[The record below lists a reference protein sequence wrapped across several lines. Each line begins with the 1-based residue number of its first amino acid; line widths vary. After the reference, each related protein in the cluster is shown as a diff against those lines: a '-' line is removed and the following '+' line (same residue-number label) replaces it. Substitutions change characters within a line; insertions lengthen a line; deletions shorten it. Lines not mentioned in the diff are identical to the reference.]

1 MSKKQKNKLKVKK
14 MNAFVYVCACL
25 IIASALMIAVIVG
38 LAEFSFVHL
47 REINLV
53 IETESAVK
61 LYDGEPLVGSKYE
74 IVHGAL
80 AAGHS
85 IRTGFQS
92 SQTEVG
98 ECINRMEFYVFDSS
112 GTDVT
117 EQYNIEQRSGRLKV
131 ASREVDLRIRSAT
144 KVYDGLPLSDSGLDV
159 IGGQGFAEGH
169 TAYLFSS
176 PEIVDV
182 GEIAN
187 NGVVKVKDEN
197 GIDVTDQYLLEVE
210 EGVLRVEPRKITVST
225 GSESKPYDGLPLTDP
240 EWSFDGGS
248 LLHGHRLEVKC
259 TGSIIDAGA
268 IGNDAIVNVFDENDQ
283 IVTGQYEVLLNMGTL
298 SISPKTLYIATGSAE
313 RIYDGTALISEAW
326 QITSGELAPG
336 ERIELAG
343 RTELYE
349 VGTVQNK
356 LIFVI
361 RDATGKDITSR
372 YAIYQSMGNLT
383 VNPRKITVST
393 GSAQKKYD
401 GTALYSDTF
410 KLISGSLCSGH
421 TLSVVGARR
430 VAVGISENVPIS
442 YAIYQEKNGVKS
454 DVTDCYQITFSY
466 GTLTVKP

>member
-1 MSKKQKNKLKVKK
+1 MSKKQKSKLKVKK
-14 MNAFVYVCACL
+14 MNAFVYITVYL
-25 IIASALMIAVIVG
+25 IIASALMVAVIVG

-47 REINLV
+47 RRINLV
-53 IETESAVK
+53 IETESAAK
-61 LYDGEPLVGSKYE
+61 LYDGEPLMGTKYE
-74 IVHGAL
+74 IVHGSL
-80 AAGHS
+80 AKGHF
-85 IRTGFQS
+85 IRTGS
-92 SQTEVG
+92 YKSQTEVG
-98 ECINRMEFYVFDSS
+98 ECINRMEFFIFDSS

-117 EQYNIEQRSGRLKV
+117 EQYNIEQRSGKLTV
-131 ASREVDLRIRSAT
+131 ALREVNLRIHSAT
-144 KVYDGLPLSDSGLDV
+144 KVYDGLPLSDSGFDIV
-159 IGGQGFAEGH
+159 GGQSFADGH
-169 TAYLFSS
+169 TAYLSSS

-187 NGVVKVKDEN
+187 NGVVKVRDEN
-197 GIDVTDQYLLEVE
+197 GLDVTDQYLLTVE
-210 EGVLRVEPRKITVST
+210 EGVLRVEPKKITIST
-225 GSESKPYDGLPLTDP
+225 GSETKPYDGLPLTDP
-240 EWSFDGGS
+240 EWSLDGGS
-248 LLHGHRLEVKC
+248 LLPGHRLEVKC
-259 TGSIIDAGA
+259 TGRFIDAGSV
-268 IGNDAIVNVFDENDQ
+268 GNDAIVNVYDENDR
-283 IVTGQYEVLLNMGTL
+283 IVTDQYAVILNMGTL

-313 RIYDGTALISEAW
+313 KIYDSLGLRSEAW

-336 ERIELAG
+336 EKIELAG
-343 RTELYE
+343 WTELYE

-361 RDATGKDITSR
+361 RDASGKDITSR

-383 VNPRKITVST
+383 VNPRKITIST

-442 YAIYQEKNGVKS
+442 YAIYQEKNGVRS